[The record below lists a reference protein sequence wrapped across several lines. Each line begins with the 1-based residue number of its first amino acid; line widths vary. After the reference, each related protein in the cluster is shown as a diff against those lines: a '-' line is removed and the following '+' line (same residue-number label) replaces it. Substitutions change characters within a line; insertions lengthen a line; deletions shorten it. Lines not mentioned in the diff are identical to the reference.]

1 MRSSRRETSSTYQ
14 TRWRD
19 LTASCV
25 LADDLANLR
34 QVAGSL
40 HPRLVQN
47 GTSCRTA
54 SCRPHCCRCRPHTPT
69 PSCQVQRSACPL
81 CAGEEGEC
89 EYRKAGGVTRTTE
102 ETCPKVHVVTGIRE
116 NSPRCCAQGFL
127 TTDGYLQPHLRM
139 LHPRDGRSPE
149 RPLPLGT
156 YRVIGDWHTGKLVI
170 NLAFGFWTW
179 LHKYYVH

>member
-102 ETCPKVHVVTGIRE
+102 ETCPKVHVVTCATKRAGRDTLKTAGIRE
-116 NSPRCCAQGFL
+116 NSPRCCTQGFL
-127 TTDGYLQPHLRM
+127 TTDGCHATDALLNA
-139 LHPRDGRSPE
+139 LF
-149 RPLPLGT
+149 L
-156 YRVIGDWHTGKLVI
+156 
-170 NLAFGFWTW
+170 
-179 LHKYYVH
+179 